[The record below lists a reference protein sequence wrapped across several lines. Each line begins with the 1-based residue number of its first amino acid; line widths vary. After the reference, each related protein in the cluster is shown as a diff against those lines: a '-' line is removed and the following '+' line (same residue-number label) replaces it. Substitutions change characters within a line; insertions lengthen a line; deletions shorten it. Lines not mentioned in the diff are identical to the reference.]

1 MKRQKLLM
9 LGKSLELILAKPR
22 IPPRTHSRWVGD
34 VETLLVL
41 RRAINGMEVK
51 SPKLGIGLLVAGA
64 LSAGVTVKRK
74 PEKSC

>member
-1 MKRQKLLM
+1 
-9 LGKSLELILAKPR
+9 
-22 IPPRTHSRWVGD
+22 
-34 VETLLVL
+34 
-41 RRAINGMEVK
+41 MEVK